1 MDKYLA
7 HILVVDD
14 DDRIREL
21 VKQYLL
27 DNKYLG
33 ELENGMINMNSTHC
47 TTFLPLL

>member
-27 DNKYLG
+27 EKKY
-33 ELENGMINMNSTHC
+33 
-47 TTFLPLL
+47 FK